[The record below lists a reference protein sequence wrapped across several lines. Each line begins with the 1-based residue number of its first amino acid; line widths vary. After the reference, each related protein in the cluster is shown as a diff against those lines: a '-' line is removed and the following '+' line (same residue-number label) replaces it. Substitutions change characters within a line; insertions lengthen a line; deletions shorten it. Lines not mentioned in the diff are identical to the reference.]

1 MPGELAAG
9 RSPGET
15 DWGAL
20 WSPLAVDRWPG
31 RRAVLRALGRRDG
44 GGVTLHRVLMPYSIA
59 RYRVEAKSG
68 RVAEGLTAINAALDP
83 YPEDLSQALT
93 LFRPKLVKMERTP
106 AKSRE
111 ARVISPSGRD
121 HRLLIEKVAW
131 WLSELSD
138 EMGELESRLRAASR
152 EVKRSIL
159 IPGSPSLARADRE
172 LRDYL
177 RSMRAK
183 REAFNLLFGLPWGE
197 EVEKVEVEPAD
208 RVYQRVWVVLPADGP
223 PLVVEAEGR
232 GRARLD
238 EGLCRLLASSDAA
251 SSHVLSSIRGVS
263 K

>member
-1 MPGELAAG
+1 MPGELAKG

-15 DWGAL
+15 DRGAL
-20 WSPLAVDRWPG
+20 WSTLAVDRWPG
-31 RRAVLRALGRRDG
+31 RGAVLRALGRREG
-44 GGVTLHRVLMPYSIA
+44 RGLTLHRVLMPYSIA

-93 LFRPKLVKMERTP
+93 LFRPKLVKMDRTP
-106 AKSRE
+106 AEIRE
-111 ARVISPSGRD
+111 ASVIRPSGRD
-121 HRLLIEKVAW
+121 QRLLIEKVVW

-138 EMGELESRLRAASR
+138 EMGELEGKLRAASR

-177 RSMRAK
+177 VSMRAK

-197 EVEKVEVEPAD
+197 EVERVEVEPAD
-208 RVYQRVWVVLPADGP
+208 RVYQRVWVILPADGP

-238 EGLCRLLASSDAA
+238 EGLCRLLASSGAA
-251 SSHVLSSIRGVS
+251 SSHVLSSIGGVS